1 MDYWLGSIIEDYSLY
16 RIIEGLI
23 AIFTLVAVY
32 LGIQIAL
39 TWRLLKKEETS
50 SEELVSQRASFNRS
64 TIFIFI
70 AGFFM
75 LIHEFFEGL
84 EKESLDYVTYELL
97 EMIALLG
104 LVMFFYEWYK
114 IMKKYKSIYK

>member
-1 MDYWLGSIIEDYSLY
+1 MDYWLGSIIEDYTLY

-23 AIFTLVAVY
+23 AIITLVAVY

-39 TWRLLKKEETS
+39 TWRLLKKEEIS
-50 SEELVSQRASFNRS
+50 SEELVSQKASFNRS
-64 TIFIFI
+64 TIFILI

-75 LIHEFFEGL
+75 LAHEFFEGL
-84 EKESLDYVTYELL
+84 EKESPDYVTYELF

-104 LVMFFYEWYK
+104 LVMFFYEWHK
-114 IMKKYKSIYK
+114 IMKKYKRINK